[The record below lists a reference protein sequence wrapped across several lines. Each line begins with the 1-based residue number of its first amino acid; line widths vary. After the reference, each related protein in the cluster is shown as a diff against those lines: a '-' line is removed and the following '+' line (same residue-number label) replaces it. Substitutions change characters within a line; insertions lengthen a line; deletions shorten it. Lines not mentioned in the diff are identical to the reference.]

1 MNDLTGGHGGAR
13 IKVVG
18 VGGGG
23 GNAVNTMIQS
33 GMPGVDFIAANTD
46 AQALAANLASVK
58 VQLGAQITK
67 GLGAGA
73 NPSIG
78 REAAV
83 EDMDMLREL
92 LGSADMVFVTA
103 GMGGGTGTGGAPVIA
118 QAARELGALTVGVV
132 TKPFLFEGKRRMR
145 QAEEGIQTLK
155 KSVDTL
161 ITIPNQRLLSVSGR
175 NMPIMETFKKADDV
189 LLQAV
194 RGISDLITVHGLINL
209 DFADVRTI
217 MSEMGMAM
225 MGAAVASG
233 ENRAVEAA
241 QRAISSPLLDDIS
254 IQGARGVLINITG
267 GTDLSLH
274 EVNEAA
280 TLIQEEA
287 DEDANIIFGAV
298 IDDSMGDQLRITVIA
313 TGFGEAE
320 RPAVHPV
327 AESFVPRH
335 SLPRAPAPAAAPPP
349 PQSAEARRSAAPTP
363 TPIGAPSTG
372 ARPAGREYGPRR
384 VVKMGLIVD
393 DGDNPVWHRRRGEE
407 PEDATAR
414 GGTVVE
420 DESEYDIPT
429 FLRKQAD

>member
-1 MNDLTGGHGGAR
+1 MSEHGGCGEAR

-46 AQALAANLASVK
+46 AQALAANLATVK
-58 VQLGAQITK
+58 IQLGPSITK

-73 NPSIG
+73 NPAIG
-78 REAAV
+78 RDAAV
-83 EDMDMLREL
+83 EDLETLREL
-92 LGSADMVFVTA
+92 LAGADMVFVTA

-118 QAARELGALTVGVV
+118 QAARDLGALTVGVV
-132 TKPFLFEGKRRMR
+132 TKPFLFEGKRRMK
-145 QAEEGIQTLK
+145 QAEDGVQALK
-155 KSVDTL
+155 KVVDTL

-175 NMPIMETFKKADDV
+175 NMPIIETFKKADDV

-225 MGAAVASG
+225 MGAAVAEG

-267 GTDLSLH
+267 GPNLSLH

-298 IDDSMGDQLRITVIA
+298 IDDTMGDQLRITVIA
-313 TGFGEAE
+313 TGFGEDVRAE
-320 RPAVHPV
+320 RTPA
-327 AESFVPRH
+327 AEPAFAPR
-335 SLPRAPAPAAAPPP
+335 RVAAPPP
-349 PQSAEARRSAAPTP
+349 PPATAPEARRAPTP
-363 TPIGAPSTG
+363 IAPAAQSPAA
-372 ARPAGREYGPRR
+372 ARPLGREYGPRR

-393 DGDNPVWHRRRGEE
+393 DGENPVWHRRQKSDEAEE
-407 PEDATAR
+407 SIAR
-414 GGTVVE
+414 AGNVVE

>member
-1 MNDLTGGHGGAR
+1 MIELTGGEQAGAR

-23 GNAVNTMIQS
+23 GNAVNTMIQA

-46 AQALAANLASVK
+46 AQALAANLATVK
-58 VQLGAQITK
+58 VQLGSSLTK

-73 NPSIG
+73 NPAVG
-78 REAAV
+78 REAACQDV
-83 EDMDMLREL
+83 EYLRDL
-92 LGSADMVFVTA
+92 LAGADMVFVTA

-118 QAARELGALTVGVV
+118 QIAKELGALTVGVV

-145 QAEEGIQTLK
+145 QAEEGIKELK

-225 MGAAVASG
+225 MGAALAEG

-241 QRAISSPLLDDIS
+241 QRAISSPLLDDLS

-267 GTDLSLH
+267 GPDLTLH

-287 DEDANIIFGAV
+287 DDDANIIFGAV
-298 IDDSMGDQLRITVIA
+298 IDETMGDKLRITVIA
-313 TGFGEAE
+313 TGFGDREPERAAQPAAE
-320 RPAVHPV
+320 PFVARPA
-327 AESFVPRH
+327 
-335 SLPRAPAPAAAPPP
+335 APAQP
-349 PQSAEARRSAAPTP
+349 EMRRPISP
-363 TPIGAPSTG
+363 TPISSVAQPRSY
-372 ARPAGREYGPRR
+372 REPVRDSGPRR

-393 DGDNPVWHRRRGEE
+393 DGENPVWHRRRGDE
-407 PEDATAR
+407 PDDPTAR
-414 GGTVVE
+414 GGSIVE
-420 DESEYDIPT
+420 DESEYDVPT

>member
-1 MNDLTGGHGGAR
+1 MIELTGGEQAGAR

-23 GNAVNTMIQS
+23 GNAVNTMIQA

-46 AQALAANLASVK
+46 AQALSANLATVK
-58 VQLGAQITK
+58 VQLGTGLTK

-73 NPSIG
+73 NPAVG
-78 REAAV
+78 REAACQDV
-83 EDMDMLREL
+83 EYLRDL
-92 LGSADMVFVTA
+92 LAGADMVFVTA

-118 QAARELGALTVGVV
+118 QIAKELGALTVGVV

-145 QAEEGIQTLK
+145 QADDGIKELK

-225 MGAAVASG
+225 MGAALAEG

-241 QRAISSPLLDDIS
+241 QRAISSPLLDDLS

-267 GTDLSLH
+267 GADLTLH

-287 DEDANIIFGAV
+287 DDDANIIFGAV
-298 IDDSMGDQLRITVIA
+298 IDESMGDKLRITVIA
-313 TGFGEAE
+313 TGFGEPE
-320 RPAVHPV
+320 RVTQ
-327 AESFVPRH
+327 
-335 SLPRAPAPAAAPPP
+335 PAADPFVTHHQAPPQP
-349 PQSAEARRSAAPTP
+349 EMRRTIPP
-363 TPIGAPSTG
+363 TPIASVSPPRSI
-372 ARPAGREYGPRR
+372 GREPLPRESAPRESGPRR

-393 DGDNPVWHRRRGEE
+393 DGENPVWHRRRGEE
-407 PEDATAR
+407 QQEDPTAR
-414 GGTVVE
+414 GGSIVE
-420 DESEYDIPT
+420 DESEYDVPT